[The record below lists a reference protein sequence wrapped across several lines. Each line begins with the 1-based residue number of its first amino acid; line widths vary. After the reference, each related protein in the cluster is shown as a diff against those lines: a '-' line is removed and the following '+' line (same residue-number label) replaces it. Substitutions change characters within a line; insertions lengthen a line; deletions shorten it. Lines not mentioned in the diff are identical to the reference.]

1 MEHFGLRVQKGSK
14 HGLSMTRDTYAQI
27 NKRSSLWLPRE
38 ADPELWNVQS
48 ADYEDEDHRFYT
60 DAWCLRQQSAAL
72 RNYDLNLA
80 YFASLDHDEFDQA
93 LGKVVAVHR
102 ELVAVADLRPWDG
115 KRGLY
120 VLVLDRYCQAYV
132 GVTTAAGGIK
142 ARVRQH
148 WSASR
153 SFDRL
158 IWGGVDTSVLSI
170 DSFRALD
177 TTRIFAAETARP
189 ELLEDAVINA
199 LPDKFVLN
207 RTIGGGGD
215 AVRHALLAGVDVVK
229 TRSLV
234 E

>member
-1 MEHFGLRVQKGSK
+1 M
-14 HGLSMTRDTYAQI
+14 
-27 NKRSSLWLPRE
+27 
-38 ADPELWNVQS
+38 
-48 ADYEDEDHRFYT
+48 
-60 DAWCLRQQSAAL
+60 
-72 RNYDLNLA
+72 
-80 YFASLDHDEFDQA
+80 
-93 LGKVVAVHR
+93 
-102 ELVAVADLRPWDG
+102 
-115 KRGLY
+115 
-120 VLVLDRYCQAYV
+120 
-132 GVTTAAGGIK
+132 
-142 ARVRQH
+142 
-148 WSASR
+148 
-153 SFDRL
+153 
-158 IWGGVDTSVLSI
+158 LSI